1 MKRGQLRP
9 NPDKVRDWLARSR
22 AKSSLNRSGRPA
34 RTKRKRRR
42 PVPSETRALVLARS
56 WGWCVACLA
65 REGIYA
71 DALGNY
77 RAVALMRSRTGGLP
91 RPATQLHHVLPVT
104 RWPDHELDADNMVG
118 VCVECHDRHEH
129 GTTRIP
135 LEALGHEALGLIER
149 LGGAAEVE
157 AFRHHLPMSAQEPG
171 RAEPGSR

>member
-42 PVPSETRALVLARS
+42 PVPSETRALVLAR
-56 WGWCVACLA
+56 
-65 REGIYA
+65 
-71 DALGNY
+71 
-77 RAVALMRSRTGGLP
+77 
-91 RPATQLHHVLPVT
+91 
-104 RWPDHELDADNMVG
+104 
-118 VCVECHDRHEH
+118 
-129 GTTRIP
+129 
-135 LEALGHEALGLIER
+135 GLIER